1 MRKYLIQRFIHSVTI
16 LFGISVLVFVL
27 VELAPGDV
35 VDSMISP
42 EDFVTAEV
50 KEQLRRELGL
60 DEPAPIRYVRWL
72 GRVVQGDFGYSL
84 AARKPIS
91 GMILDRMPTTLQLV
105 GFALLVSI
113 ALGVTTGVIAAVKQ
127 YLWADYLA
135 TFSAFAWLSI
145 PEFFLG
151 MLMIYF
157 FAVRL
162 NWFPAFGTSTAGAE
176 NHVLDRLDHLVLPGI
191 TLGLGLTAAL
201 TRYTRSSLLE
211 VLNSDYMTTAR
222 AKGLKEQSVI
232 VRHGLRNALIPI
244 ITVVAFRMPY
254 LISGAVVIETVFQW
268 PGLGF
273 LTLNAATQK
282 DYPLIMALA
291 LAVSFVV
298 IVSSFLADVAYSFAD
313 PRIRYG
319 D

>member
-1 MRKYLIQRFIHSVTI
+1 MRKYLFQRLIHSVTI

-35 VDSMISP
+35 VDSMFPP
-42 EDFVTAEV
+42 ETFVTPEV
-50 KEQLRRELGL
+50 KAQMRKQLGL

-72 GRVVQGDFGYSL
+72 GRMVRGDFGYSL
-84 AARKPIS
+84 ASRKPIK
-91 GMILDRMPTTLQLV
+91 GMILDRLPTTLELV
-105 GFALLVSI
+105 GFALVISLV
-113 ALGVTTGVIAAVKQ
+113 LGVGTGVVAAVKQ
-127 YLWADYLA
+127 YSWADYLA

-151 MLMIYF
+151 MLMIYL

-162 NWFPAFGTSTAGAE
+162 DWFPAFGTSTAGAQH
-176 NHVLDRLDHLVLPGI
+176 HVLDRLDHLVLPGI

-222 AKGLKEQSVI
+222 AKGLQERSVI

-244 ITVVAFRMPY
+244 VTVVAFRMPY
-254 LISGAVVIETVFQW
+254 LISGAVIIETVFQW

-291 LAVSFVV
+291 LAVSVVV
-298 IVSSFLADVAYSFAD
+298 IVSSFLADVAYSLVD

>member
-1 MRKYLIQRFIHSVTI
+1 
-16 LFGISVLVFVL
+16 
-27 VELAPGDV
+27 
-35 VDSMISP
+35 
-42 EDFVTAEV
+42 
-50 KEQLRRELGL
+50 
-60 DEPAPIRYVRWL
+60 
-72 GRVVQGDFGYSL
+72 
-84 AARKPIS
+84 
-91 GMILDRMPTTLQLV
+91 
-105 GFALLVSI
+105 
-113 ALGVTTGVIAAVKQ
+113 
-127 YLWADYLA
+127 
-135 TFSAFAWLSI
+135 LSI

-151 MLMIYF
+151 MLMIYL

-176 NHVLDRLDHLVLPGI
+176 NHLLDRLDHLILPGI

-201 TRYTRSSLLE
+201 TRYTRSSLIE

-222 AKGLKEQSVI
+222 AKGLQERSVI

-254 LISGAVVIETVFQW
+254 LISGAVIIETVFQW

-291 LAVSFVV
+291 LAVSV
-298 IVSSFLADVAYSFAD
+298 IVIASSFVADVAYSFID

>member
-1 MRKYLIQRFIHSVTI
+1 MRTYLIQRFIHSVTI

-42 EDFVTAEV
+42 EDFVTPEV
-50 KEQLRRELGL
+50 KAQMRKELGL

-72 GRVVQGDFGYSL
+72 GRMVQGDFGYSL
-84 AARKPIS
+84 AARKPIND
-91 GMILDRMPTTLQLV
+91 MILARMPTTLELV
-105 GFALLVSI
+105 GFALFISLV
-113 ALGVTTGVIAAVKQ
+113 LGVGTGVIAAVKQ
-127 YLWADYLA
+127 YSWADYLA
-135 TFSAFAWLSI
+135 TFSAFAWLSF
-145 PEFFLG
+145 PGFFLG
-151 MLMIYF
+151 MLLIYL

-176 NHVLDRLDHLVLPGI
+176 NHLLDRLDHLVLPGI

-222 AKGLKEQSVI
+222 AKGLQERSVI

-244 ITVVAFRMPY
+244 VTVVAFRMPY
-254 LISGAVVIETVFQW
+254 LISGAVIIETVFQW

-291 LAVSFVV
+291 LAVSVVV
-298 IVSSFLADVAYSFAD
+298 IVSRFLADIAYSLVD